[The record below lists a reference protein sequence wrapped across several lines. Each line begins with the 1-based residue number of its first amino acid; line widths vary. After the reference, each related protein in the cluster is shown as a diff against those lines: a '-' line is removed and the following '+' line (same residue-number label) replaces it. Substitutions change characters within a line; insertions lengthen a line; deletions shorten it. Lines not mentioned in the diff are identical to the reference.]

1 MATRRNLPFPVGAVL
16 LLIAEIM
23 SFFSSIFQ
31 HLLSFLLEPDTFYPD
46 IFLSIFIG
54 LLFSAAIY
62 IALAVI
68 MLKRKSGVPLLV
80 VLGICVL
87 ASLPNLLNTYQTFS
101 YRLDYVIFFTAL
113 LCLVVMVLADMG
125 VAFCGKLHKASTKI
139 FKFTM
144 ILHLILSVLNRFINI
159 SENIDYLSPADI
171 LTSLFSLPLTVF
183 FCIAYIYVGKWIGAL
198 YTITPER
205 SAAYLL
211 DTEKRNCKRF

>member
-31 HLLSFLLEPDTFYPD
+31 YLLSFLLEPDTFYPES
-46 IFLSIFIG
+46 FLTYFIG
-54 LLFSAAIY
+54 LLFFAAIY

-68 MLKRKSGVPLLV
+68 MLKRKSGIPLLV
-80 VLGICVL
+80 VLGIFVL
-87 ASLPNLLNTYQTFS
+87 ASLPNLLNTYLPFS
-101 YRLDYVIFFTAL
+101 YRLDNVIFFTAL
-113 LCLVVMVLADMG
+113 LCLVVMILADMG

-139 FKFTM
+139 FKLAM
-144 ILHLILSVLNRFINI
+144 ILHLILSVLNRVITI
-159 SENIDYLSPADI
+159 AENIDYLSPADI
-171 LTSLFSLPLTVF
+171 LTNLFSLPITVF
-183 FCIAYIYVGKWIGAL
+183 FCIAYIHVGKWIGAL

>member
-31 HLLSFLLEPDTFYPD
+31 RLLNVLLESGTFYPES
-46 IFLSIFIG
+46 FLSYFPS
-54 LLFSAAIY
+54 LLFSTAIGV
-62 IALAVI
+62 ALAVI
-68 MLKRKSGVPLLV
+68 MLKRKSGIPLLV
-80 VLGICVL
+80 VLGLCVL
-87 ASLPNLLNTYQTFS
+87 TNLPQLNSYLTFS
-101 YRLDYVIFFTAL
+101 YRLDSVIFFTAL

-125 VAFCGKLHKASTKI
+125 VAFCEKLHKASTKI

-171 LTSLFSLPLTVF
+171 LTNLFSLPLTVF
-183 FCIAYIYVGKWIGAL
+183 FCIAFIHVGKWIGAL
-198 YTITPER
+198 YNIRPER